1 MKKEYRCER
10 QIRLYKMPA
19 TKGSTGNKRSKL
31 LMENELND
39 TAMIR
44 LYYVA
49 FYAINALLAIN
60 GFNPKTLSGT

>member
-1 MKKEYRCER
+1 
-10 QIRLYKMPA
+10 MPA